1 MRPVVIFTMVAI
13 LFFILPIGQSHALVL
28 KIATLS
34 PEGSSWMQLMRQGA
48 KEVAQITNKRVRFK
62 FYPGGVMGSDKA
74 VLRKISIGQLQ
85 GGAVVSGSL
94 AKFFPDNQIYSLPLK
109 FKSFQEVDYIRKR
122 MDRLIIDGLEKGGFV
137 TFGLAEGGFAYL
149 MSKMPIETI
158 EELSGQK
165 VWIPEGD
172 STSLETLKAFDISP
186 IPLSIAD
193 VRAALQTDMIDTVAI
208 SPIGAVVLQWHTQI
222 SYLLDVPLMYIYGL
236 LAVDRKAFSKIS
248 PGDKQI
254 VRAIMGRVFS
264 EMDRQSRE
272 QNIKAMDA
280 LRNQGIQFLKPSDET
295 LSKLYT
301 MGSLISKRLVET
313 GKLSKDMVN
322 TFEAYLDEYR
332 SGQAHSNE

>member
-1 MRPVVIFTMVAI
+1 
-13 LFFILPIGQSHALVL
+13 
-28 KIATLS
+28 
-34 PEGSSWMQLMRQGA
+34 
-48 KEVAQITNKRVRFK
+48 
-62 FYPGGVMGSDKA
+62 
-74 VLRKISIGQLQ
+74 
-85 GGAVVSGSL
+85 
-94 AKFFPDNQIYSLPLK
+94 
-109 FKSFQEVDYIRKR
+109 
-122 MDRLIIDGLEKGGFV
+122 
-137 TFGLAEGGFAYL
+137 
-149 MSKMPIETI
+149 
-158 EELSGQK
+158 
-165 VWIPEGD
+165 
-172 STSLETLKAFDISP
+172 
-186 IPLSIAD
+186 
-193 VRAALQTDMIDTVAI
+193 
-208 SPIGAVVLQWHTQI
+208 
-222 SYLLDVPLMYIYGL
+222 MYIYGL